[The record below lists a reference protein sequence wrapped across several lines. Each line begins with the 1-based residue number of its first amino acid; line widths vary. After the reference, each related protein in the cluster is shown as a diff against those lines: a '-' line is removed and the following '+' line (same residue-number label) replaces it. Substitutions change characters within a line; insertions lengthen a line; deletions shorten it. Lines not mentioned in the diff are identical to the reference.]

1 MSLGEND
8 IAVIDGGDI
17 AAWFETAINAWALQG
32 RKIKG
37 IFAPGPWEQM
47 GTGPAFATAIQM
59 ANPGSRVVLITG
71 DGSFG
76 LAPGFTP
83 METAVDNDIPVT
95 IVVANNYQWGMIQ
108 NQQKAMW
115 AGKVVATSLRKMEY
129 HPIMA
134 AAGVFS
140 QQTADVD
147 GIVAALD
154 AARAQSRPAFIEVIT
169 EAAPSPITQGLVDMR
184 VRTAIE

>member
-1 MSLGEND
+1 MKMLIIMMKKSRKMMARVSL
-8 IAVIDGGDI
+8 
-17 AAWFETAINAWALQG
+17 
-32 RKIKG
+32 
-37 IFAPGPWEQM
+37 
-47 GTGPAFATAIQM
+47 
-59 ANPGSRVVLITG
+59 
-71 DGSFG
+71 
-76 LAPGFTP
+76 
-83 METAVDNDIPVT
+83 
-95 IVVANNYQWGMIQ
+95 IQ

-129 HPIMA
+129 HPIIA